1 MDEAI
6 ILSLR
11 QTNTSANRLIKL
23 LDKRQ
28 TLARIVDATEDEVD
42 QDDYDTSDPRDT
54 ADQLLT
60 DLLDSAGGYACYLRN
75 GQLRATDDKKTEIVV
90 AIDTFEESNQ
100 KVAKAL
106 GDRAL
111 VLVGLE
117 KSERY
122 GGPPIFLLTDV
133 VTRSR
138 QDGGRDA
145 WCMPARI
152 HFVGRNGGLNA
163 KTGFPP
169 AAAAELA
176 KLPIPNAKAITI
188 EQRSK
193 DWRAYLDFLQK
204 LARQSQFAVRYDAC
218 RLEHANSKLRLFLRA
233 SVSDADWRKILD
245 ARNDNVHISEGRRAW
260 ATDLLPESYVIDPD
274 KEDLDDD
281 WNAIQMGTIIS
292 TSRDAR
298 EVHLDLDENTTD
310 RISNGALK
318 VPSTGWLI
326 YMAGGDMAQA
336 KRLSYGL
343 ETLKKGRAQN
353 PRLSEFLFD
362 AKQAGPTVTENRV
375 KLSTEDL
382 LQSGLADNPE
392 QFAAV
397 EGALNA
403 PDLFLIQGPPG
414 TGKTTVIAEI
424 CYQVARRGG
433 RTLIASQANL
443 AVDNAMS
450 RLVHHQSIRALRR
463 GRPDRVEV
471 EGAPYLEDNV
481 INTWLAGTAGSCRRD
496 LDRRKRRIEM
506 LQFAAP
512 HIQTV
517 ARVCDDAV
525 PLFES
530 MKAHSSILTECDQQ
544 IQRIED
550 QLRGDEERRKVCRW
564 YLDNAGVWRR
574 WIESDG
580 SSPRPTI
587 SLGLRNSR
595 NDAELIA
602 LGGHFAQ
609 LHVAT
614 AGLLAELGKWNTDG
628 STQPDW
634 SAFHDIDQYLLE
646 ARRAAK
652 LSSNLSFNLATA
664 HTLLSGIVDTLEQRD
679 LWQRRREE
687 RRVSME
693 WHRQRHAIA
702 ASELAKVT
710 TKKTEVEK
718 GLAEVRAF
726 IDRVSR
732 SWEALDAW
740 VSTFRTGEMPIMD
753 SLPLDLLGRIGRQ
766 IWPVTAGE
774 LSAHAVPQTVRA
786 ARNSQAKSYDPDL
799 QALSEAARDVLSE
812 LSSIVDQK
820 ELKKLR
826 GSTVPW
832 RESLGQFIIDDGSG
846 GFTAASRSANGIRDF
861 GAQLMREAVK
871 KQGLV
876 DRIFQPRAVAE
887 NTALWVICFQS
898 FVRDCNAALRQFPT
912 SQTGSSATT
921 APTPSSAATLIQN
934 AALREARNLARDSE
948 AKLLT
953 LIDEIR
959 GLDAEREA
967 ATRALSQADSAYRE
981 TKSGYAEIEGKW
993 TGLMLSASQS
1003 STTEMLVSGG
1013 SKEIRSLTV
1022 SDVPDL
1028 IAILRELE
1036 DSRTRILSLAQKVD
1050 ALATFDAYVS
1060 SVIAEEDR
1068 ISSELGLQRA
1078 GLETFKL
1085 RRSAAVHQLDER
1097 RRELA
1102 RQRPLWRFELAD
1114 VPSSLFPLAGS
1125 DLNDA
1130 EVIQAL
1136 ATSAAALQNQLA
1148 EEQAYMQQCGTL
1160 VEDWISRLD
1169 DSSSQ
1174 DMSDLRRVYIDNAN
1188 VVGITCVQAGK
1199 KDFSEEFRNFD
1210 YVIIDEVSKATP
1222 PELLLPM
1229 LKGSKIVLVGDHKQL
1244 PPMIGTDTIQ
1254 DLAMEIGSSEEALS
1268 HLKRSLFKELF
1279 EQCPQDLKRMLK
1291 YQYRMHPQIMAA
1303 INQFYSSSL
1312 ECRIH
1317 DPDVARAHGCDGAI
1331 KSSNH
1336 IVWYSTPLGLG
1347 NYEEKVGTSYRNLRE
1362 LEIIEKIVGNLDRAW
1377 GAERDRDPS
1386 KPRKEVAVITFYAAQ
1401 ANELRRRL
1409 AERSSGDEFRHL
1421 KLRTGTVDRFQGME
1435 RAIVIVSFVRN
1446 NTGGDIGFAREPER
1460 VNVAL
1465 SRAQEL
1471 LVMVGAR
1478 ELFCDRASS
1487 HVSRELYS
1495 RVSNVVRLAEGFYD
1509 LPTLS

>member
-1 MDEAI
+1 
-6 ILSLR
+6 
-11 QTNTSANRLIKL
+11 
-23 LDKRQ
+23 
-28 TLARIVDATEDEVD
+28 
-42 QDDYDTSDPRDT
+42 
-54 ADQLLT
+54 
-60 DLLDSAGGYACYLRN
+60 
-75 GQLRATDDKKTEIVV
+75 
-90 AIDTFEESNQ
+90 
-100 KVAKAL
+100 
-106 GDRAL
+106 
-111 VLVGLE
+111 
-117 KSERY
+117 
-122 GGPPIFLLTDV
+122 
-133 VTRSR
+133 
-138 QDGGRDA
+138 
-145 WCMPARI
+145 
-152 HFVGRNGGLNA
+152 
-163 KTGFPP
+163 
-169 AAAAELA
+169 
-176 KLPIPNAKAITI
+176 
-188 EQRSK
+188 
-193 DWRAYLDFLQK
+193 
-204 LARQSQFAVRYDAC
+204 
-218 RLEHANSKLRLFLRA
+218 
-233 SVSDADWRKILD
+233 
-245 ARNDNVHISEGRRAW
+245 
-260 ATDLLPESYVIDPD
+260 
-274 KEDLDDD
+274 
-281 WNAIQMGTIIS
+281 
-292 TSRDAR
+292 
-298 EVHLDLDENTTD
+298 
-310 RISNGALK
+310 
-318 VPSTGWLI
+318 
-326 YMAGGDMAQA
+326 
-336 KRLSYGL
+336 
-343 ETLKKGRAQN
+343 
-353 PRLSEFLFD
+353 
-362 AKQAGPTVTENRV
+362 
-375 KLSTEDL
+375 
-382 LQSGLADNPE
+382 
-392 QFAAV
+392 
-397 EGALNA
+397 
-403 PDLFLIQGPPG
+403 
-414 TGKTTVIAEI
+414 
-424 CYQVARRGG
+424 
-433 RTLIASQANL
+433 
-443 AVDNAMS
+443 
-450 RLVHHQSIRALRR
+450 
-463 GRPDRVEV
+463 
-471 EGAPYLEDNV
+471 
-481 INTWLAGTAGSCRRD
+481 
-496 LDRRKRRIEM
+496 
-506 LQFAAP
+506 
-512 HIQTV
+512 
-517 ARVCDDAV
+517 
-525 PLFES
+525 
-530 MKAHSSILTECDQQ
+530 
-544 IQRIED
+544 
-550 QLRGDEERRKVCRW
+550 
-564 YLDNAGVWRR
+564 
-574 WIESDG
+574 
-580 SSPRPTI
+580 
-587 SLGLRNSR
+587 
-595 NDAELIA
+595 
-602 LGGHFAQ
+602 
-609 LHVAT
+609 
-614 AGLLAELGKWNTDG
+614 
-628 STQPDW
+628 
-634 SAFHDIDQYLLE
+634 
-646 ARRAAK
+646 
-652 LSSNLSFNLATA
+652 
-664 HTLLSGIVDTLEQRD
+664 
-679 LWQRRREE
+679 
-687 RRVSME
+687 
-693 WHRQRHAIA
+693 
-702 ASELAKVT
+702 
-710 TKKTEVEK
+710 
-718 GLAEVRAF
+718 
-726 IDRVSR
+726 
-732 SWEALDAW
+732 
-740 VSTFRTGEMPIMD
+740 
-753 SLPLDLLGRIGRQ
+753 
-766 IWPVTAGE
+766 
-774 LSAHAVPQTVRA
+774 
-786 ARNSQAKSYDPDL
+786 
-799 QALSEAARDVLSE
+799 
-812 LSSIVDQK
+812 
-820 ELKKLR
+820 
-826 GSTVPW
+826 
-832 RESLGQFIIDDGSG
+832 
-846 GFTAASRSANGIRDF
+846 
-861 GAQLMREAVK
+861 
-871 KQGLV
+871 
-876 DRIFQPRAVAE
+876 
-887 NTALWVICFQS
+887 
-898 FVRDCNAALRQFPT
+898 
-912 SQTGSSATT
+912 
-921 APTPSSAATLIQN
+921 
-934 AALREARNLARDSE
+934 
-948 AKLLT
+948 
-953 LIDEIR
+953 
-959 GLDAEREA
+959 
-967 ATRALSQADSAYRE
+967 
-981 TKSGYAEIEGKW
+981 
-993 TGLMLSASQS
+993 MLSASQS